1 MHARNPVSN
10 LTETDGEDLNYWF
23 EGAIIFTPDIESH
36 YISTVQLVIGIFPSK
51 MTWFI
56 HF

>member
-10 LTETDGEDLNYWF
+10 LTETDGEDLN
-23 EGAIIFTPDIESH
+23 GAIIFTPDIESH

-51 MTWFI
+51 MT
-56 HF
+56 